1 MIKKDKKIK
10 LKTSLFLLFVAAI
23 LLISSSYAWFTSN
36 QTVTV
41 SSLNVNVQAKNGLQ
55 ISTDGTTW
63 KSIIQNADIT
73 GVHATTYPTSV
84 NQIPAVLEPVST
96 IGNVTTGKLDMF
108 YGTVGT
114 DKDGDYTLSATQD
127 ADTEGATGRYIA
139 FDLFF
144 KVQQDTP
151 VYISTN
157 SGVVVK
163 DGEASKGLENAARM
177 AFINEG
183 NIADGSLI
191 SAIQALNDGA
201 TSNIWELNYD
211 THTAAA
217 VSNAYN
223 TYGITTTTTGGSV
236 LPYYGIKAVIPA
248 SADAKL
254 KTATDKTYF
263 STVTPWLSTASG
275 FSKNQAYMTLNAGIT
290 KVRVYMWVEGQDVD
304 CENNASGADITYNLQ
319 VTSLA
324 S

>member
-1 MIKKDKKIK
+1 M
-10 LKTSLFLLFVAAI
+10 LLFVAAI
-23 LLISSSYAWFTSN
+23 LLVSSSYAWFTSN

-63 KSIIQNADIT
+63 KSIIQNSDIT
-73 GVHATTYPTSV
+73 GVHGTTYSTSV
-84 NQIPAVLEPVST
+84 NQLPTILEPVST
-96 IGNVTTGKLDMF
+96 VGNVTNGKLDMF

-114 DKDGDYTLSATQD
+114 DTDGDYTLSTDQE
-127 ADTEGATGRYIA
+127 ADTEGATGKYIA

-157 SGVVVK
+157 SGVVTK
-163 DGEASKGLENAARM
+163 DGESSKGLENAARM
-177 AFINEG
+177 AFVNEG
-183 NIADGSLI
+183 NIADGSAI
-191 SAIQALNDGA
+191 ASIQALNAGS
-201 TSNIWELNYD
+201 TSKIWELNYD

-217 VSNAYN
+217 VSNAFN

-236 LPYYGIKAVIPA
+236 LPYYGVNSVIPE
-248 SADAKL
+248 SADIKL
-254 KTATDKTYF
+254 KDATSPTYF
-263 STVTPWLSTASG
+263 SQVTPWLSTIND
-275 FSKNQAYMTLNAGIT
+275 FSTNQSFMTLSAGIT
-290 KVRVYMWVEGQDVD
+290 KIRLYMWVDGQDVD
-304 CENNASGADITYNLQ
+304 CENNASGADITFNLQ